1 MLHRGRAL
9 GLAMLI
15 GVLYSLIAVA
25 GAFLVG
31 AESPALAAAT
41 AVVAVIGLVGGWLT
55 TGVAVLT
62 LRATRDRDPDDGVAV
77 TMATLAGSVFIAVFG
92 FLALR
97 ALGALPAVVAVAVLT
112 VATHVVLRRGL
123 PRLLL

>member
-1 MLHRGRAL
+1 MLHRGRAV

-15 GVLYSLIAVA
+15 GVLYALIAVA
-25 GAFLVG
+25 GAFLIG
-31 AESPALAAAT
+31 SGSSALVAAT

-62 LRATRDRDPDDGVAV
+62 LRATRDRDPDDDVAV

-97 ALGALPAVVAVAVLT
+97 GLGALSAVLVVAVLSVT
-112 VATHVVLRRGL
+112 THVVLRRGL